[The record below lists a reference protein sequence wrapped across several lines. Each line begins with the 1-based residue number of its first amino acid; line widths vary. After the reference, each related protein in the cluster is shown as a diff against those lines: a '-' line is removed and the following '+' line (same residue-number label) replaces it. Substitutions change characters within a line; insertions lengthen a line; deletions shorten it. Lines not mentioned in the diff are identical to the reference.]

1 MFYYLLTDLS
11 CADLSFF
18 DKTDREFIDQL
29 QDKTRQDKYFIRV
42 SPLDL
47 QNKHTK

>member
-18 DKTDREFIDQL
+18 DKTDREFIDQKHSADMTGYCETFL
-29 QDKTRQDKYFIRV
+29 YEWVPND
-42 SPLDL
+42 S
-47 QNKHTK
+47 NK